1 MFRNCLAAAL
11 RHLAKSRLYAAINVL
26 GLAAGFAV
34 ALVIALFARHELT
47 YDRFLPDHENILRI
61 SAAFTPPGAT
71 PLVIDPTSP
80 EVARYLREK
89 HPELGTVVRL
99 SGGDRHGVS
108 AGNVEVVMSIN
119 WADPEF
125 FDVFRFPAIAGDP
138 AATLR
143 TPDTVVITRAA
154 ARRLFSRDDV
164 VGESITLDRQHAMR
178 VSAVIEDLPPNT
190 HLAFEMV
197 ASSRSMLS
205 PYAGFDSTPINLS
218 KPWGSYTYWH
228 RKPGVNVASLKAAL
242 DELLDSSPV
251 PEGATPSRQT
261 VTFSILPI
269 ADIHLSPFGNAPM
282 NRRGSVS
289 LVYGL
294 GLTAALILLIA
305 GINFVNIATARAMR
319 RATEVGVRKAA
330 GATRGHLIV
339 QFMGESLLYAGIGAV
354 LALAL
359 AEWLLPLFNKLSFS
373 NVRMDYAAAIAC
385 VAALALLIGLLAG
398 AYPALVLASFR
409 PALVLKGARERQ
421 RSGLLRQGLVML
433 QFAMLILLVT
443 CIVVIFRQT
452 RFAMEMAALIDTDRV
467 IAIEGACER
476 PSFVE
481 AVRSLPGV
489 ESAACSQA
497 APFNWVIAQSFG
509 EVRPGMRVS
518 FARSPVDFGFFELY
532 GLKPVAGR
540 LFAREHGTDLFDA
553 PQRAPNVAPAT
564 VLINQSAVKRFG
576 FASAQEAVG
585 EFLNLNG
592 RERTSQIVG
601 VVPDFPITTIREPI
615 DAVIYVAQPSGFNLL
630 SIKLRAGQESAT
642 LDGIDAA
649 WRKHGKPLPSGR
661 FSVTETRRMVYV
673 GLVSQGQVF
682 GLAAAIAGTLAC
694 LGMFGLAAFMAERRT
709 REVGIRKAMG
719 AAPTDIVR
727 LLLWHLSRPVLLA
740 NLIAWPLAFFVM
752 RAWLRSF
759 PYRIELEPWMF
770 LAASAAALLIA
781 WLTVLA
787 QAWRV
792 SRAAPVAALRYE

>member
-1 MFRNCLAAAL
+1 
-11 RHLAKSRLYAAINVL
+11 
-26 GLAAGFAV
+26 
-34 ALVIALFARHELT
+34 
-47 YDRFLPDHENILRI
+47 
-61 SAAFTPPGAT
+61 
-71 PLVIDPTSP
+71 
-80 EVARYLREK
+80 
-89 HPELGTVVRL
+89 
-99 SGGDRHGVS
+99 
-108 AGNVEVVMSIN
+108 
-119 WADPEF
+119 
-125 FDVFRFPAIAGDP
+125 
-138 AATLR
+138 
-143 TPDTVVITRAA
+143 
-154 ARRLFSRDDV
+154 
-164 VGESITLDRQHAMR
+164 
-178 VSAVIEDLPPNT
+178 
-190 HLAFEMV
+190 
-197 ASSRSMLS
+197 
-205 PYAGFDSTPINLS
+205 
-218 KPWGSYTYWH
+218 
-228 RKPGVNVASLKAAL
+228 
-242 DELLDSSPV
+242 
-251 PEGATPSRQT
+251 
-261 VTFSILPI
+261 
-269 ADIHLSPFGNAPM
+269 
-282 NRRGSVS
+282 
-289 LVYGL
+289 
-294 GLTAALILLIA
+294 
-305 GINFVNIATARAMR
+305 
-319 RATEVGVRKAA
+319 
-330 GATRGHLIV
+330 
-339 QFMGESLLYAGIGAV
+339 
-354 LALAL
+354 
-359 AEWLLPLFNKLSFS
+359 
-373 NVRMDYAAAIAC
+373 
-385 VAALALLIGLLAG
+385 
-398 AYPALVLASFR
+398 
-409 PALVLKGARERQ
+409 
-421 RSGLLRQGLVML
+421 
-433 QFAMLILLVT
+433 
-443 CIVVIFRQT
+443 
-452 RFAMEMAALIDTDRV
+452 
-467 IAIEGACER
+467 
-476 PSFVE
+476 
-481 AVRSLPGV
+481 
-489 ESAACSQA
+489 
-497 APFNWVIAQSFG
+497 
-509 EVRPGMRVS
+509 VRPGLRVS